1 MQGIDELI
9 EEVITI
15 VDWYKTLPKDYSNI
29 EDLMYARQKICGN
42 MFMLSVEL
50 GKARQSWKE
59 YEFITESIRRKTMAQ
74 MIEKGVAV
82 GKADA
87 HARAD
92 SMIAME
98 QENISESYFYR
109 LKFMFDSSQEVNN
122 TIMQHVSVLKKERE
136 NSPQY
141 T

>member
-15 VDWYKTLPKDYSNI
+15 VEWYKSLPKDYSNI

-50 GKARQSWKE
+50 GKARQAWKE
-59 YEFITESIRRKTMAQ
+59 YEYTTESVRRKTMAE
-74 MIEKGVAV
+74 MLVEGNAI
-82 GKADA
+82 GKSDA
-87 HARAD
+87 YARAD
-92 SMIAME
+92 SMIALE
-98 QENISESYFYR
+98 QQQLSESYFYR
-109 LKFMFDSSQEVNN
+109 LKFMFDSSQDVNN
-122 TIMQHVSVLKKERE
+122 TIMQHISVLKKERE
-136 NSPQY
+136 NTPQY

>member
-9 EEVITI
+9 DEVITI

-50 GKARQSWKE
+50 GKARQAWKE
-59 YEFITESIRRKTMAQ
+59 YEYTTESIRRKTMAE
-74 MIEKGVAV
+74 MLAEGTAV

-87 HARAD
+87 YARAD

-98 QENISESYFYR
+98 QEQIAESYFYR
-109 LKFMFDSSQEVNN
+109 LKFMFDSSQDVNN
-122 TIMQHVSVLKKERE
+122 TIMQHISVLKKERE
-136 NSPQY
+136 NSPQF

>member
-9 EEVITI
+9 DEVITI

-50 GKARQSWKE
+50 GKARQAWKE
-59 YEFITESIRRKTMAQ
+59 YEYTTESIRRKTMAE
-74 MIEKGVAV
+74 MLAEGTAV

-87 HARAD
+87 YARAD

-98 QENISESYFYR
+98 QEQVSESYFYR
-109 LKFMFDSSQEVNN
+109 LKFMFDSSQDVNN
-122 TIMQHVSVLKKERE
+122 TIMQHISVLKKERE
-136 NSPQY
+136 NSPQF

>member
-9 EEVITI
+9 DEVITI

-29 EDLMYARQKICGN
+29 EDLMYARQKICGD

-59 YEFITESIRRKTMAQ
+59 FEFTTESIRRKTMAQ
-74 MIEKGVAV
+74 MLEEGSPV

-87 HARAD
+87 YARAD

-98 QENISESYFYR
+98 QEKLSESYYHR
-109 LKFMFDSSQEVNN
+109 LKFMYDSSQEVNN
-122 TIMQHVSVLKKERE
+122 TIMQHISVLKKERE

>member
-9 EEVITI
+9 DEVITI

-29 EDLMYARQKICGN
+29 EDLMYARQKICGD

-59 YEFITESIRRKTMAQ
+59 FEFTTESIRRKTMAQ
-74 MIEKGVAV
+74 MIEEGSPV

-87 HARAD
+87 YARAD

-98 QENISESYFYR
+98 QEKLSESYYHR
-109 LKFMFDSSQEVNN
+109 LKFMYDSSQEVNN
-122 TIMQHVSVLKKERE
+122 TIMQHISVLKKERE

>member
-1 MQGIDELI
+1 MQGIDEI
-9 EEVITI
+9 IDEVITI
-15 VDWYKTLPKDYSNI
+15 VDWYKDLPKDYSNI
-29 EDLMYARQKICGN
+29 EDLMYARKQICGN
-42 MFMLSVEL
+42 MFMISVEL

-59 YEFITESIRRKTMAQ
+59 YEFTTESVRRRTMAE
-74 MIEKGVAV
+74 MIQEGNAI

-92 SMIAME
+92 SMLAME
-98 QENISESYFYR
+98 QEKISESYFYR
-109 LKFMFDSSQEVNN
+109 LKFMFDSSQEVTN
-122 TIMQHVSVLKKERE
+122 TIMQHISVLKKERE